1 MTQRIDRRHP
11 DAARLH
17 LRGDRVQLEK
27 SSALF
32 DPYVTEWLEDPHAVY
47 RQLRESY
54 PLYHNEEWDFWV
66 LSRFEDVQ
74 RAARDWETF
83 ANTPTAEIDDSGTVA
98 GPGYFL
104 DEDPPDHTRLR
115 NVLRRRFTPRQI
127 STVLEGHVRDEIAR
141 LMAGFMERGEVDLAD
156 EFAWPLPVA
165 VIATMLGLPPDEV
178 PMLRA
183 WIQGLGR
190 KEYGDPAAPEDAR
203 LAAAELGD
211 YFTDL
216 VNRRIDV
223 PGEDLVSDMA
233 SAMGRGELARE
244 EIAGMCVLLCLAGT
258 ETTESSITNAL
269 EVLSKHP
276 DQRRTLIADPA
287 KIPAAIEEVLR
298 YEPVLRFTGRRATKA
313 TELCGQR
320 VPAGGRVVLTW
331 AAANRD
337 ERRFPGAERFDIDRP
352 SMRNIGFGEGIHH
365 CLGAPLARLE
375 TRLALEALLPALG
388 DYELAAP
395 PIRNPV
401 HNTRGLAQLR
411 LTFEPQAIVP
421 GSHVRA

>member
-1 MTQRIDRRHP
+1 M
-11 DAARLH
+11 
-17 LRGDRVQLEK
+17 QLER

-32 DPYVTEWLEDPHAVY
+32 DPYVTEWLDDPHAVY
-47 RQLRESY
+47 RQLRESF

-83 ANTPTAEIDDSGTVA
+83 ASTPTAEIDDSGAVA

-104 DEDPPDHTRLR
+104 DTDPPEHTRLR
-115 NVLRRRFTPRQI
+115 NVLRRRFTPKGI
-127 STVLEGHVRDEIAR
+127 ASLLEGHVREEIAR
-141 LMAGFMERGEVDLAD
+141 LTAGFMELGEVDLAD

-165 VIATMLGLPPDEV
+165 AMATMLGLPADEV
-178 PMLRA
+178 PMLRG

-203 LAAAELGD
+203 RATTELGD
-211 YFTDL
+211 YFTDM
-216 VNRRIDV
+216 VNRRIDA

-233 SAMGRGELARE
+233 TAMGRGELARE

-269 EVLSKHP
+269 EVLAQHP
-276 DQRRTLIADPA
+276 DQRRSLIADPA

-298 YEPVLRFTGRRATKA
+298 YEPVLRFTGRRATRS

-320 VPAGGRVVLTW
+320 VPEDARVILTW

-337 ERRFPGAERFDIDRP
+337 ERRFPDADRFDIDRR
-352 SMRNIGFGEGIHH
+352 SVRNIGFGEGIHH

-395 PIRNPV
+395 PVRNPV

-411 LTFEPQAIVP
+411 LAFEPQAVP
-421 GSHVRA
+421 RGT